1 MNATRPMERYLD
13 YIINIATGADGRD
26 LQPVY
31 AISGKAGIEEREI
44 ASLPGYRGMGPV
56 RIGNQAYSQVQ
67 HDVYGAAILAAAHVF
82 FDARL
87 ALRSDESLFR
97 QLEQLGERA
106 AVLFDPPDAGPGELR
121 GAKRVHT
128 FSSVMCW
135 AGRDR
140 PAKIAP
146 RIGPGDRAPAW
157 PPRAHALPSAVC
169 ARACDAKR

>member
-82 FDARL
+82 FDAPL
-87 ALRSDESLFR
+87 ALRSDESLFP

-106 AVLFDPPDAGPGELR
+106 AGLFDQPDAGPWELR
-121 GAKRVHT
+121 EARRSHT
-128 FSSVMCW
+128 FSSVNCW
-135 AGRDR
+135 SGCHPLPKTARSIGV
-140 PAKIAP
+140 PA
-146 RIGPGDRAPAW
+146 RR
-157 PPRAHALPSAVC
+157 RSCL
-169 ARACDAKR
+169 ARA